1 MLEVGS
7 LMFFAVLVGGFVD
20 SIVITVITSL
30 LAPVVV
36 GVMAIIQ
43 SKTNAKLTRLDDK
56 VHHELSPNHGSSMK
70 DSLNRIER
78 DIGGIR
84 EEMRTERHE
93 RLRLEGRVSRL
104 ED

>member
-1 MLEVGS
+1 MDLI
-7 LMFFAVLVGGFVD
+7 LVA
-20 SIVITVITSL
+20 VITSL
-30 LAPVVV
+30 LSPIVV

-43 SKTNAKLTRLDDK
+43 SRTNAKLTRLDTK

-70 DSLNRIER
+70 DSLHRIER
-78 DIGGIR
+78 DIGGMR

>member
-1 MLEVGS
+1 M
-7 LMFFAVLVGGFVD
+7 D
-20 SIVITVITSL
+20 SIVITVISAL
-30 LAPVVV
+30 LSPVVV

-43 SKTNAKLTRLDDK
+43 AKTNAKLSRLDTK

-70 DSLNRIER
+70 DSLSRIER
-78 DIGGIR
+78 DIGGLR

-93 RLRLEGRVSRL
+93 RINLEGRVSRL